1 MWRRGGEEEEEGES
15 HPSGRKTLGQQITG
29 GRGCS
34 AQQCNVMEMHAIL
47 FNELRGS
54 WPVSNVVVQCP
65 CPVNP
70 S

>member
-1 MWRRGGEEEEEGES
+1 MWRGAGTEEEEEGES

-34 AQQCNVMEMHAIL
+34 AQLQCNAMEMHGIL

-54 WPVSNVVVQCP
+54 WPVSNMVVQ
-65 CPVNP
+65 
-70 S
+70 